1 MLGELVKKSRSHRAF
16 TQKKISEGE
25 VRAWIDN
32 ARRCPAAMNLQA
44 LKYKIITDADGVA
57 KLLPLTRW
65 AASLGIKLPPEGEEP
80 SAFVVMCHD
89 TSLSPI
95 KPIFMIDVGIAAQTV
110 MLSAAEDGYGGC
122 MLGAFDVESVRECLG
137 LCESLT
143 PVLILGLG
151 EPLDDVRLTEASG
164 GEVRYYRDAENVH
177 YVPKRP
183 LDEIIIK

>member
-32 ARRCPAAMNLQA
+32 ARHCPAAMNLQA
-44 LKYKIITDADGVA
+44 LKYRIITDADEVA

-65 AASLGIKLPPEGEEP
+65 AASLGIELPPKEEEP
-80 SAFVVMCHD
+80 RAFVVMCHD
-89 TSLSPI
+89 TSLAPI

-110 MLSAAEDGYGGC
+110 MLSAAESGYGGC
-122 MLGAFDVESVRECLG
+122 MLGAFDEIKVRECLG
-137 LCESLT
+137 LSEAYT

-151 EPLDDVRLTEASG
+151 EPRDEVRLTEARD
-164 GEVRYYRDAENVH
+164 GEVRYYRDGENVH